1 MANKPRPEFTEL
13 EAREVALKLGIDWAK
28 VDYKLED
35 FLEGMNVELEH
46 GMVNMNTNITND
58 DALMTAK
65 IALAHLNEG
74 GEYYEQLEKME
85 KCMEQKEEMKE
96 LSHEAEEV
104 GMKIRAANK
113 LREKIHGEGPVGIY

>member
-1 MANKPRPEFTEL
+1 MANKPREEFTEL

-46 GMVNMNTNITND
+46 GYVNMITNITND
-58 DALMTAK
+58 DGLATGK

-85 KCMEQKEEMKE
+85 KCMKQKEEMKDLE
-96 LSHEAEEV
+96 HDAEEV
-104 GMKIRAANK
+104 GMKVRAANK
-113 LREKIHGEGPVGIY
+113 LREKMHGDGPIGIY